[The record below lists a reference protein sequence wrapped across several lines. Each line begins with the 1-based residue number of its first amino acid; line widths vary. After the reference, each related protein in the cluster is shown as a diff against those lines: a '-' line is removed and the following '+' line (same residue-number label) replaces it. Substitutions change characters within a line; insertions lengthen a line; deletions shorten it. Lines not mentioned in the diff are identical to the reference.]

1 MGLFYLSTFMIP
13 QIPPKTHSAP
23 IYRPEDK
30 SLDIDI
36 NRRQTVRGGAS
47 TGFKCLDEY
56 LTIKQGFP
64 LFVAGAPHHGK
75 TQFIKQLLV
84 NLSRLHN
91 WKHCVYLGEDGSI
104 EDIAIELVEI
114 YTGQP
119 VRHHD
124 DRGNEVENALGESE
138 FINAFNWVNA
148 HFWIVSPDDAN
159 VDTFD
164 VTTFYQ
170 WVDEYESRE
179 GVKFN
184 TTVIDPWNDLTFD
197 LGSKGGREDLFL
209 ADALKV
215 VRNQSRQHNRT
226 DIVITHIAAPFA
238 KHRTE
243 GGRRFASPAE
253 PYEWAGGQTWHRRA
267 FTMLLVYR
275 PPSPDTIRF
284 GKVKFDTNVG
294 ESWIMIQKSKPRGVG
309 KLGRAILYYDKA
321 KNQYQETTLRSDNE
335 E

>member
-1 MGLFYLSTFMIP
+1 MIP
-13 QIPPKTHSAP
+13 PNPSNNNNP

-30 SLDIDI
+30 SLDVDI
-36 NRRQTVRGGAS
+36 NRRQNVRGGVS
-47 TGFKCLDEY
+47 TGFATLDDY
-56 LTIKQGFP
+56 MTIKAGFP

-84 NLSRLHN
+84 NLSRLHD
-91 WKHCVYLGEDGSI
+91 WKHCIYLGEDGSI
-104 EDIAIELVEI
+104 EDITIELTEI
-114 YTGQP
+114 YTGKP
-119 VRHHD
+119 VRHND
-124 DRGNEVENALGESE
+124 DRGREITNAIGEAD

-148 HFWIVSPDDAN
+148 HFWIVSPDDAEI
-159 VDTFD
+159 DAFD
-164 VTTFYQ
+164 VNTFYQ
-170 WVDEYESRE
+170 WVAEYEGRE

-197 LGSKGGREDLFL
+197 LNSKGGREDLFL
-209 ADALKV
+209 ADALKT
-215 VRNQSRQHNRT
+215 VRNSSRLNNRT

-284 GKVKFDTNVG
+284 GRVTFDTFVG
-294 ESWIMIQKSKPRGVG
+294 ETWLMVQKSKPRGVG
-309 KLGRAILYYDKA
+309 KLGRAILYYDKRT
-321 KNQYQETTLRSDNE
+321 NTYSETRPE
-335 E
+335 